1 MSKSPFVLRLPEDER
16 TRAKRVADDLGVS
29 ENRLYA
35 ELIHDG
41 LLMREQMLYM
51 KHLRQL
57 STTVSKEN
65 ALSILDRVPATPPAL
80 EDALDASGHH

>member
-1 MSKSPFVLRLPEDER
+1 MTKSPFMLRLPEDER

-51 KHLRQL
+51 KHMRQIA
-57 STTVSKEN
+57 STVSREE
-65 ALSILDRVPATPPAL
+65 ALAILDRVPAVAPIP
-80 EDALDASGHH
+80 EDALDAVGRR